1 MVTNLKAINR
11 VIQPLISLKSVI
23 SFSSLFPKWCPL
35 IDLKECFHT
44 IPSEGKDREKIA
56 FTGSTYS
63 NYQPAKR

>member
-23 SFSSLFPKWCPL
+23 TFSSLLPL